1 MAMGSYLVATR
12 FRVMRTAAARR
23 RLRGWLELEDSLE
36 RCDEHVRDPKRT
48 SNDGEYFPASMAL
61 TV

>member
-1 MAMGSYLVATR
+1 
-12 FRVMRTAAARR
+12 MRTADARR